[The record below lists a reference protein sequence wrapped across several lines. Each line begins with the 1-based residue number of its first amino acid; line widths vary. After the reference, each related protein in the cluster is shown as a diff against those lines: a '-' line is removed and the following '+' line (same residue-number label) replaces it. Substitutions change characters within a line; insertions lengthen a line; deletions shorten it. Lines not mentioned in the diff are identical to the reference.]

1 MKTNIDNPQILI
13 IDDEPDIRHLLTM
26 CIVQMGISVDA
37 AKDVAEAHKL
47 LKANHYHFCI
57 TDMKLPD
64 GNGLE
69 IVEHCQKHLPK
80 MPIAVI
86 TAFGNTDIAVDAM
99 KLGAF
104 DFLAKPVDLVQ
115 LRQLIKNAFKFSE
128 EQDAEPEQFSIEY
141 LNGNS
146 NLINQFREQ
155 LEKIKTSN
163 APLILQGAKGTE
175 KERLAQFIHQN
186 GVRGEYQEIYLDC
199 ETLEPEEIDALI
211 FDSENKEANILYKAH
226 QSSLII
232 NNIQLLSKHAQKKL
246 LQVLESKSL
255 YIENSREDIIIDTRV
270 IICTE
275 EPLNQYVS
283 NSQLREDLFFRLDV
297 LSLQIP
303 TIAQRIEDLPLLLD
317 IYYEKESPGKTLPAN
332 VKEAL
337 LQHQYPYN
345 YRELESLIRKAKV
358 TANSAINEAP
368 ALNLEQSQ
376 NIAQAT
382 QNNSS
387 PYLSQRG
394 DLSLDDYI
402 TSIEKQEITAA
413 LDKTRWNRTEAA
425 KLLGI
430 SFRTIR
436 YKIKKLGIE

>member
-1 MKTNIDNPQILI
+1 MQTDIENPQILI

-26 CIVQMGISVDA
+26 CIVQMGIRVDA

-47 LKANHYHFCI
+47 LKSNKYHFCI

-69 IVEHCQKHLPK
+69 IIEHCQKQLPK

-128 EQDAEPEQFSIEY
+128 EQATEPEQYPIEY
-141 LNGNS
+141 LNGDS
-146 NLINQFREQ
+146 DIIQKFREQ
-155 LEKIKTSN
+155 LEKVNTSN
-163 APLILQGAKGTE
+163 APLIIQGAKGTE
-175 KERLAQFIHQN
+175 KEKLAQYIHQN
-186 GVRGEYQEIYLDC
+186 GPRGEYQEVYLDC
-199 ETLEPEEIDALI
+199 GTLETDEMEQLL
-211 FDSENKEANILYKAH
+211 FDSENKESNILYKAH

-232 NNIQLLSKHAQKKL
+232 NNIQLISKHAQKKL
-246 LQVLESKSL
+246 LHVLENKSL

-275 EPLNQYVS
+275 APLNNYVS
-283 NSQLREDLFFRLDV
+283 NLQLREDLFFRLDV
-297 LSLQIP
+297 LSLKIP
-303 TIAQRIEDLPLLLD
+303 TIEQRIDDLPLLLD
-317 IYYEKESPGKTLPAN
+317 LYYEKLSPGKSLPSK
-332 VKEAL
+332 VKEQL
-337 LQHQYPYN
+337 LSHQYPYN
-345 YRELESLIRKAKV
+345 YRELESLIRKAEV
-358 TANSAINEAP
+358 SVGDSTNELAD
-368 ALNLEQSQ
+368 LNLEQAQ
-376 NIAQAT
+376 TIAQAT
-382 QNNSS
+382 QQASS
-387 PYLSQRG
+387 SYLSQRG
-394 DLSLDDYI
+394 DLSLDEYI
-402 TSIEKQEITAA
+402 TAIEKKEITEA
-413 LDKTRWNRTEAA
+413 LDQTRWNRTEAA

-436 YKIKKLGIE
+436 YKIKKLEIE